1 MPEEIEVPTE
11 HLHEQLE
18 ESAEHS
24 RESWIMMVALTA
36 ALLSV
41 LAAISALFAGHY
53 ANEAMLE
60 QIQASDQ
67 WSYYQ
72 AKGIKMAVLESR
84 MELLKQM
91 GKETDEKD
99 VKNSERY
106 REEQMEIKK
115 EATEKQEGSARHL
128 ERHNALAKGVTLFQI
143 AIAISAIAAL
153 TRRKWLWYGGIALGI
168 AGIVLVCILL

>member
-11 HLHEQLE
+11 HLHEQIE

-53 ANEAMLE
+53 ANEAMIE

-67 WSYYQ
+67 WSFYQ
-72 AKGIKMAVLESR
+72 AKGIKSAVLDTK
-84 MELLKQM
+84 MDLLKQL
-91 GKETDEKD
+91 GKEGEPMD
-99 VKNSERY
+99 VKNAERY
-106 REEQMEIKK
+106 KEEQTDIKK

-128 ERHNALAKGVTLFQI
+128 VQHNALSKGVTLFQI
-143 AIAISAIAAL
+143 AIAICAISAL
-153 TRRKWLWYGGIALGI
+153 TRKKWLWYGSILLGI
-168 AGIVLVCILL
+168 AGIVVVYILL